1 MKGSSAT
8 LRTAMVA
15 AMLAVAVPAHA
26 VLQDRGLVNPATGY
40 PTWYRDLNGTALQ
53 LCTSTATSPTLGP
66 AAPMCF
72 PLAADPAGFPGNLG
86 GEVFHSDS
94 VVTVTGANGLSVKY
108 LAALESGYA
117 NGTPI
122 KGDEIV
128 FARIRIVLATN
139 FPGTYKITH
148 PYGVETF
155 TNVGTGPRSV
165 FFTQDVGLAPGNF
178 DLALTGALGPFL
190 ESAGG
195 RITAANGDRF
205 LGDPNVVGPFIGSP
219 FGTNFVRVDGPAGS
233 AIGGPGIDTI
243 TETGAAILGQMYTTA
258 IPTPFA
264 IQRATYSRDQ
274 AGNNTIDVWVTSAAA
289 QKIVLTGGGMPSGVV
304 MKEWTA
310 GNYMAHFIYA
320 STAAPNGNV
329 NVTNLTGAAPSTL
342 SIALKDL
349 VNVTAATYDSV
360 SGALSVTAT
369 SSDVGASLIV
379 VGVPGIVPPANAMT
393 MVAGA
398 TTTTGT
404 LPATTLPPLT
414 TLPPMKIRVESTAGG
429 FDVDD
434 VVVLN
439 GAAAPAPVVT
449 AVDDSNVTRPLDIP
463 ATIVSSAPFTVNLMT
478 NDTTA
483 AGYGVLIITPPAN
496 GTVTVGAAGSVTYT
510 PTAASF
516 PATCTTLTPCPDSFQ
531 YVLYDGA
538 SGISNLATVSL
549 NVILNAAAAG
559 PTAVNDN
566 ASALVNSPVTINVLA
581 NDTAFTGT
589 TIDAASV
596 VIVTQ
601 PPVGGG
607 TAVANLN
614 GTVTYTAPSVAGTY
628 AFTYTV
634 KNTAGAVS
642 NVATVTVLVG
652 STAEVITFQKAQYT
666 VSKAKWTIVGTTNV
680 FAPPLTPTMTCYV
693 GTTTG
698 GAVIG
703 TAPVDTTGKFQLVP
717 LVAPPPDASGFA
729 TCRSSNGGVKST
741 PIVLN

>member
-1 MKGSSAT
+1 MKPGIAT
-8 LRTAMVA
+8 LRIATVA
-15 AMLAVAVPAHA
+15 ALLAVAVPAQA
-26 VLQDRGLVNPATGY
+26 VLQDRGPVNPATGY

-53 LCTSTATSPTLGP
+53 LCTSTGVSPTLGA

-86 GEVFHSDS
+86 GEVFYSDS
-94 VVTVTGANGLSVKY
+94 VITVAGQAGLSVKY
-108 LAALESGYA
+108 LAALESAYA

-122 KGDEIV
+122 KGDEVV

-155 TNVGTGPRSV
+155 TGVGTGPRSV
-165 FFTQDVGLAPGNF
+165 FFTQDIGLAPGNF

-190 ESAGG
+190 QSAGG
-195 RITAANGDRF
+195 IITAANGDRF
-205 LGDPNVVGPFIGSP
+205 LGDPNAPAPFTGSP
-219 FGTNFVRVDGPAGS
+219 FGNNFVRVDGPVGS
-233 AIGGPGIDTI
+233 AIGGPGVDFVI
-243 TETGAAILGQMYTTA
+243 ETGAAILGQLYTTA

-264 IQRATYSRDQ
+264 IQRATYSRD
-274 AGNNTIDVWVTSAAA
+274 ATGNNTVDVWVTSAPL
-289 QKIVLTGGGMPSGVV
+289 QKILLTGGGMPSGAVL
-304 MKEWTA
+304 KEWTP
-310 GNYMAHFIYA
+310 GNYMAHFLYN
-320 STAAPNGNV
+320 SPAAPNGDV

-360 SGALSVTAT
+360 TGALSVTAT

-379 VGVPGIVPPANAMT
+379 VGVPGILPPTNAMT

-398 TTTTGT
+398 TVTTGT
-404 LPATTLPPLT
+404 LSATLPALT
-414 TLPPMKIRVESTAGG
+414 ALPPMKMRVESTAGG

-439 GAAAPAPVVT
+439 GAVAPPPVVT
-449 AVDDSNVTRPLDIP
+449 AVEDNSVTRPLDIP
-463 ATIVSSAPFTVNLMT
+463 ATIPSSAPFTVNVMT

-483 AGYGVLIITPPAN
+483 VGFGVLIITPPTN

-559 PTAVNDN
+559 PTANPDN

-589 TIDAASV
+589 TIDPASIA
-596 VIVTQ
+596 IVTL
-601 PPVGGG
+601 PAAG

-614 GTVTYTAPSVAGTY
+614 GTITYTAGPVAGTY
-628 AFTYTV
+628 TFSYTV

-642 NVATVTVLVG
+642 NAAVVTVVVG
-652 STAEVITFQKAQYT
+652 STTELITFQKVNYT
-666 VSKAKWTIVGTTNV
+666 VSKAKWTIVGTTNI

-693 GTTTG
+693 GLTTAG
-698 GAVIG
+698 PLIG
-703 TAPVDTTGKFQLVP
+703 TVPVDTTGKFQLVP
-717 LVAPPPDASGFA
+717 LVAPPPDATKA
-729 TCRSSNGGVKST
+729 VTCQSSNGGVKSA
-741 PIVLN
+741 PVILN